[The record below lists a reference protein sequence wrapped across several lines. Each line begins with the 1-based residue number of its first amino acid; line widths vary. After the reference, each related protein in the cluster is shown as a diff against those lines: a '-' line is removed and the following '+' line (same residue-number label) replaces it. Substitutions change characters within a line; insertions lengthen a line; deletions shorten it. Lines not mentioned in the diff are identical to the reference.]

1 MLNNGY
7 LMKVLGIC
15 GSLRKES
22 NTNKLV
28 HKVAETSGCAY
39 ELIYLAKTKVKP
51 CTGCLHCEKNSGV
64 CTVQDGMQVV
74 YDKLLSAD
82 GIILGSPTYRWD
94 ISGAVKCFLDRTI
107 ALNFRSVP
115 SEDTSSTHQRPLAGR
130 PCVAVTTTAGGGHD
144 RALKSLVLFFQTS
157 GMTVVGKIA
166 EVVGINDIDDMPD
179 VLQRAEE
186 AGKKLGETLKKSQ
199 G

>member
-1 MLNNGY
+1 
-7 LMKVLGIC
+7 MKVLGIC
-15 GSLRKES
+15 GSLREES

-28 HKVAETSGCAY
+28 QKVAESSGCSY

-51 CTGCLHCEKNSGV
+51 CTGCLHCERNNGT
-64 CTVQDGMQVV
+64 CTVQDGMQEV
-74 YDKLLSAD
+74 YDKLLSAH
-82 GIILGSPTYRWD
+82 GLILGSPTYRWD

-107 ALNFRSVP
+107 ALNYRSIKN
-115 SEDTSSTHQRPLAGR
+115 STHQRPLAGW

-144 RALKSLVLFFQTS
+144 RALKSLVFFSQIS
-157 GMTVVGKIA
+157 GMNVVGEIA

-186 AGKKLGETLKKSQ
+186 AGKKLGETLKRD
-199 G
+199 

>member
-1 MLNNGY
+1 VQ
-7 LMKVLGIC
+7 KI
-15 GSLRKES
+15 
-22 NTNKLV
+22 
-28 HKVAETSGCAY
+28 AETSGCAY

-51 CTGCLHCEKNSGV
+51 CIGCLHCETNDGN
-64 CTVQDGMQVV
+64 CTVQDGMQEV
-74 YDKLLSAD
+74 YGKLLATD

-107 ALNFRSVP
+107 ALNYRSIP
-115 SEDTSSTHQRPLAGR
+115 SEGTSSTHQRPLAGR
-130 PCVAVTTTAGGGHD
+130 PGVAVTTTAGGGHD

-157 GMTVVGKIA
+157 GMNVVGKIA

-179 VLQRAEE
+179 VLQRAEV
-186 AGKKLGETLKKSQ
+186 AGKKLGATLKNGQ

>member
-1 MLNNGY
+1 
-7 LMKVLGIC
+7 MKVLGIC
-15 GSLRKES
+15 GSLREES

-28 HKVAETSGCAY
+28 QKVAESSGWTY

-51 CTGCLHCEKNSGV
+51 CTGCLHCETNGGT
-64 CTVQDGMQVV
+64 CAVQDGMQGV
-74 YDKLLSAD
+74 YDKLMAAD

-107 ALNFRSVP
+107 ALNYRTTA
-115 SEDTSSTHQRPLAGR
+115 SEVKSFTHRTPLAGR
-130 PCVAVTTTAGGGHD
+130 PGVAVTTTAGGGHD
-144 RALKSLVLFFQTS
+144 RALKSLVLFFQTR
-157 GMTVVGKIA
+157 GMNVVGKIA
-166 EVVGINDIDDMPD
+166 EVVGINDIDEMPD

-186 AGKKLGETLKKSQ
+186 AGKRLGETLKKGQ

>member
-1 MLNNGY
+1 
-7 LMKVLGIC
+7 MKVLGIC
-15 GSLRKES
+15 GSLREES

-28 HKVAETSGCAY
+28 KKVAEFSGCAY

-51 CTGCLHCEKNSGV
+51 CTGCLHCETNDGV
-64 CTVQDGMQVV
+64 CTVQDGMQEV
-74 YDKLLSAD
+74 YDKLLAAH

-107 ALNFRSVP
+107 ALNYRTTASGVK
-115 SEDTSSTHQRPLAGR
+115 SSTYQRPLAGR
-130 PCVAVTTTAGGGHD
+130 PGVAVTTTAGGGHD
-144 RALKSLVLFFQTS
+144 RALQSLVYFFKIS
-157 GMTVVGKIA
+157 GMNVVGKIA

-179 VLQRAEE
+179 VLQRTEE
-186 AGKKLGETLKKSQ
+186 VGKKLGETLKK